1 VFPPVLR
8 PGGCVFEPE
17 HKLRH
22 LAFFDEI
29 AAHDEGDREWRDSV
43 AGLVAL
49 RLVDRWLEE
58 GPTFTTEDTF
68 AVRGVEAAIEE
79 MDAGTPLRILLGRV
93 LNALCERKPDVHV
106 VVTPLL
112 AYAQQLEFDAKWT
125 LATDVYHS
133 VLAHL
138 HPQEDTDACVAAH
151 LRLGS
156 CYRAL
161 NRIPEAMQAYNAATQ
176 IATAGGDMVGILRAR
191 VGESAIAILKGN
203 LPQAQEI
210 LEDTIARATGDS
222 LRDVRSRA
230 LHERASVAKYRGQ
243 YELAIRFGYEAL
255 NDSQNP
261 AERDRILAD
270 IAGAFVDLGVYSAA
284 RDAYLVLSVTALEQY
299 TRWGATLNLMDLAV
313 QTNSQTLFEHYRR
326 ELAPE
331 QLPPFFATAYHL
343 NAGVGHRVFGSD
355 EAARHQ
361 LQLALA
367 MATEHGFNQLLF
379 DAEEALLD
387 MTKPRMQPQEQ
398 SRDLPLDVQEVAAAI
413 RQMRES
419 VGV

>member
-1 VFPPVLR
+1 M
-8 PGGCVFEPE
+8 FEPE

-58 GPTFTTEDTF
+58 GPTFTTDDTF

-112 AYAQQLEFDAKWT
+112 AYAQQLEYDAKWT

-161 NRIPEAMQAYNAATQ
+161 NRVPEAMQAYDAATQ
-176 IATAGGDMVGILRAR
+176 IATAAGDMLGILRAR
-191 VGESAIAILKGN
+191 VGESAIAVLKGN
-203 LPQAQEI
+203 LPVAESI
-210 LEDTIARATGDS
+210 LEETIARAEGDG

-230 LHERASVAKYRGQ
+230 LHERATVANQRGQ
-243 YELAIRFGYEAL
+243 YELAIRFAYRAL
-255 NDSQNP
+255 NDSQTP

-270 IAGAFVDLGVYSAA
+270 IAGAFSDLGVFTAA
-284 RDAYLVLSVTALEQY
+284 RDAYLVLSVTAVEQY
-299 TRWGATLNLMDLAV
+299 TRWGATLNLMELAV
-313 QTNSQTLFEHYRR
+313 QTRSQTLFEHYRR
-326 ELAPE
+326 ELSTQA
-331 QLPPFFATAYHL
+331 LPPYFATAYHFTS
-343 NAGVGHRVFGSD
+343 GSGHREFGSE
-355 EAARHQ
+355 EAARQQ

-367 MATEHGFNQLLF
+367 LATEHGFNQYLF

-387 MTKPRMQPQEQ
+387 MTRRPRTNAPNTPALEL
-398 SRDLPLDVQEVAAAI
+398 DLQKIASELRE
-413 RQMRES
+413 MRES